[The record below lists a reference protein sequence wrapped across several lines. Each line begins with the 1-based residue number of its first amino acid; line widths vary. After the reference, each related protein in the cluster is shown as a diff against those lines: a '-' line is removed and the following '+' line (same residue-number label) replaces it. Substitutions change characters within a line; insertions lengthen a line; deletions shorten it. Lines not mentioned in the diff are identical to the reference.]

1 MTDEEQVTPDQR
13 ELSLDDDIDTGREEN
28 LDDSQIED
36 EDDVSDKRVKDAQRK
51 LHEETQKR
59 ADLERQLEKM
69 NGQISTLTDL
79 VGKRGE
85 PQPQLPQEN
94 PFDYLDDEKLKETL
108 LDSPE
113 NVASLLKRTVA
124 EIGRTLSMRDRMLL
138 QELNQRDPEVRGA
151 AEQIKAFRD
160 DHPELG
166 DLSDNQLV
174 KVMKLQTPQ
183 ETPRKRVLS
192 IGSRQTAET
201 PEADEFQKESKMWYD
216 RIGYNRYDE
225 LDKRRKK

>member
-13 ELSLDDDIDTGREEN
+13 ELSLDDDIDTGREDD
-28 LDDSQIED
+28 LDDSQSD
-36 EDDVSDKRVKDAQRK
+36 DDDVSEKRVKDAQRK

-59 ADLERQLEKM
+59 ADLEKQLEKM
-69 NGQISTLTDL
+69 TGQITTLTDL

-85 PQPQLPQEN
+85 PAPQLPQEN
-94 PFDYLDDEKLKETL
+94 PFDYLDDEKLQETL
-108 LDSPE
+108 LDSPQ
-113 NVASLLKRTVA
+113 NVAALFKRTVA

-160 DHPELG
+160 EHPELG
-166 DLSDNQLV
+166 DLNDQQLV

-192 IGSRQTAET
+192 IGSRQTTET